1 MAYLKNAGIVGFRKS
16 DQWIFYYILEEVQG
30 ILSQIWQYI
39 EKDNILSKDIEIFRV
54 MYSNRELAVFKQ
66 NPSNRPFVP

>member
-30 ILSQIWQYI
+30 ILSQIWQFI
-39 EKDNILSKDIEIFRV
+39 EKDNILSKDIEIFQV
-54 MYSNRELAVFKQ
+54 MYSNRELAVFRQ
-66 NPSNRPFVP
+66 NHTDKPFVP